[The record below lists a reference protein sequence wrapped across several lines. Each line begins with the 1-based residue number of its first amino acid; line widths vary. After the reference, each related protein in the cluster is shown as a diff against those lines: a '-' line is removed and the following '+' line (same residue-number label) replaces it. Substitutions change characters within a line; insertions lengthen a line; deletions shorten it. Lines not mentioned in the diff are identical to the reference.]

1 MTDRNVCATLI
12 KMNIYISTIAFRG
25 QPVEA
30 AIQACEQEGWAMEF
44 SSGLPHRA
52 DMKKVYKSCLLT
64 RMPHNYFPA
73 PKVPFVLN
81 LASSNEAIRRIS
93 IEHCKLGLQLSAQA
107 DAPFYAAHAG
117 FCIDPDPAELG
128 QKIRVK
134 RPYDRAVH
142 WNLFLK
148 SVEEIL
154 KTAEELDMDFLI
166 ENNVIISLNVEGG
179 RQPLLC
185 TNAEEMAQLMTD
197 IQHPRLG
204 ILLDTAH
211 LKVSAQTQ
219 HFSLADTM
227 SRLRPYIKGIHH
239 SDNDGLFDTNE
250 KITKGYW
257 FFDYLNNYRELV
269 HVLEVKALSIEEIH
283 QQIALLRDHADNYR
297 H

>member
-1 MTDRNVCATLI
+1 
-12 KMNIYISTIAFRG
+12 MNIYISTIAFRG
-25 QPVEA
+25 QSIEA
-30 AIQACEQEGWAMEF
+30 AIQVCQQEGWAIEF

-52 DMKKVYKSCLLT
+52 DMVEVYNSCSLI

-73 PKVPFVLN
+73 PEVPFVLN
-81 LASSNEAIRRIS
+81 LASNNETIRRTS
-93 IEHCKLGLQLSAQA
+93 IEHCKLGLRLSSQA
-107 DAPFYAAHAG
+107 EAPFYAAHAG
-117 FCIDPDPAELG
+117 FCVDPDPSELG

-142 WNLFLK
+142 WDLFLQ

-154 KTAEELDMDFLI
+154 KTADELDINFLI
-166 ENNVIISLNVEGG
+166 ENNVIISINVEGG
-179 RQPLLC
+179 QHPLLC
-185 TNAEEMAQLMTD
+185 TDAEEMTRLMTD

-219 HFSLADTM
+219 QFSLADAM
-227 SRLRPYIKGIHH
+227 SWIRPHIKGIHH

-250 KITKGYW
+250 KITEEYW

-269 HVLEVKALSIEEIH
+269 HVLEVKALSIGEIH
-283 QQIALLRDHADNYR
+283 QQINLLGKKREERGETAFG
-297 H
+297 